1 MTEPRPQYDTTT
13 ERKPK
18 PLTPRQSALHRFII
32 RYKIESGG
40 DSPTYDEIMH
50 AVGITSKSVVR
61 HNLIALDRRGLI
73 TLTPTPNGRTRRVLR
88 LAVTGGRWV
97 YEPPSEATP

>member
-1 MTEPRPQYDTTT
+1 MTEPQPQYDATK
-13 ERKPK
+13 RKLK
-18 PLTPRQSALHRFII
+18 SLTRRQEALHRFLIG
-32 RYKIESGG
+32 YKLKSGG